1 MTIKTKNASRPPSVL
16 LSAGWHILLSLFLGW
31 LSFTIFQM
39 EELSILGKPADLG
52 EPVQYFIAV
61 LVLVPA
67 VTAIIASVLMFR
79 DNNDGRYLGLTVN
92 FGGFALSLFALVG
105 IWGFFDVFERIVDI
119 ILANGQLTLIGV
131 VVAYAL
137 YWIAGRLDNDSKLR
151 EWLEMIAIGVS
162 MLLVMYLLF
171 RGTIGNPEFE
181 SFNIFTGIGF
191 VLSRYIG
198 ETALTAWAVTFAVGI
213 FGYLSWS
220 LLHLGDYFGETPDQR
235 NAWQGWFMLA
245 PNIIGFL
252 MFFAGPLLLSLY
264 LSFTDGTVGRA
275 PNFNGIDNYIHI
287 MSLEMVTTEDPDIFA
302 QTTLSDD
309 FVLLGEFNFQND
321 EGVGTRYIFGAKDRL
336 FWISL
341 RNTLLFCLLL
351 LPLAVIPAV
360 GMALVL
366 NSKLPGVKFF
376 RAVYFL
382 PSVAAVVGT
391 SLIWRWLYT
400 PTTGFIDYAIS
411 GMWSWMYPVISAI
424 FVDAPAQVEIGWLSD
439 PQWVLFS
446 IVILAAWQVV
456 GYNTVLILAGLQ
468 GIPVTLYEAAQI
480 DGANKWN
487 QFWKVTL
494 PMLQPTL
501 FFVLITTMVTG
512 LQVFNEPYTLFPAR
526 PIPENATTS
535 VYYMYVQGFNQFNFG
550 YASSIA
556 WILFVIIFGITLFQ
570 FRLNRGEAY
579 E

>member
-1 MTIKTKNASRPPSVL
+1 MTTQVNPESRPNSIL
-16 LSAGWHILLSLFLGW
+16 LSAGWHILLALFLGW
-31 LSFTIFQM
+31 LSLTVFQM
-39 EELSILGKPADLG
+39 EQLSVFGKPADLG
-52 EPVQYFIAV
+52 KPVQYFIAV
-61 LVLVPA
+61 MLLVPA
-67 VTAIIASVLMFR
+67 VTALIGTVLMFQR
-79 DNNDGRYLGLTVN
+79 NNDGRYLSLTVN

-119 ILANGQLTLIGV
+119 ILANGQITLIAL
-131 VVAYAL
+131 VVAYAT
-137 YWIAGRLDNDSKLR
+137 YWLVGRLDEENQIR
-151 EWLEMIAIGVS
+151 QWGEMAAIGLA
-162 MLLVMYLLF
+162 MLTIVYLLF
-171 RGTIGNPEFE
+171 RGTIGNPDFE
-181 SFNIFTGIGF
+181 SFNILTGIGF
-191 VLSRYIG
+191 VLSRYIN
-198 ETALTAWAVTFAVGI
+198 EDTAITAWLVTIAVGI

-264 LSFTDGTVGRA
+264 LSFTDGTVGR
-275 PNFNGIDNYIHI
+275 PPVFNGIDNYIEL
-287 MSLEMVTTEDPDIFA
+287 MSLEMVTTDDPDIFA

-309 FVLLGEFNFQND
+309 YVVLGELNFQNED
-321 EGVGTRYIFGAKDRL
+321 GVGTRFIFGAKDRL

-341 RNTLLFCLLL
+341 RNTLLFCLFL

-376 RAVYFL
+376 RAIYFL

-400 PTTGFIDYAIS
+400 PTTGFIDYALS
-411 GMWSWMYPVISAI
+411 SLASWFGQP
-424 FVDAPAQVEIGWLSD
+424 APEIGWLSD
-439 PQWVLFS
+439 PSWVLVS

-468 GIPVTLYEAAQI
+468 GIPNTLYEAAQI

-487 QFWKVTL
+487 QFWSVTL

-535 VYYMYVQGFNQFNFG
+535 VYYMYIQGFNQFNFG

-556 WILFVIIFGITLFQ
+556 WILFIIIFGFTLLQ

>member
-1 MTIKTKNASRPPSVL
+1 MTTKVKNESRPNSVL
-16 LSAGWHILLSLFLGW
+16 LSAGWHILLAVFLGW
-31 LSFTIFQM
+31 LSLTIFQM
-39 EELSILGKPADLG
+39 EELTVFGKSADLG
-52 EPVQYFIAV
+52 KPVQYFVAFM
-61 LVLVPA
+61 VLVPA
-67 VTAIIASVLMFR
+67 VTALIGTVLMFQR
-79 DNNDGRYLGLTVN
+79 NNDGRYLGLTVN
-92 FGGFALSLFALVG
+92 VGGFALSSFALVG
-105 IWGFFDVFERIVDI
+105 IWGFFDIFEYIVDI
-119 ILANGQLTLIGV
+119 ILANGQLALIGL
-131 VVAYAL
+131 ALSYAV
-137 YWIAGRLDNDSKLR
+137 YWLVGRLGADNKLR
-151 EWLEMIAIGVS
+151 QWGEMLAIGMA
-162 MLLVMYLLF
+162 MLTVMYLLF
-171 RGTIGNPEFE
+171 RGTIGNPDFE
-181 SFNIFTGIGF
+181 QFNIFSGIGF
-191 VLSRYIG
+191 VLSRYVNPD
-198 ETALTAWAVTFAVGI
+198 TLLTAWLVTGAVAI

-235 NAWQGWFMLA
+235 VAWQGWFMLA

-264 LSFTDGTVGRA
+264 LSFTDGTVGR
-275 PNFNGIDNYIHI
+275 PPVFNGIDNYINI
-287 MSLEMVTTEDPDIFA
+287 MSLEMVTTDDPVIFA
-302 QTTLSDD
+302 QTTLSADY
-309 FVLLGEFNFQND
+309 VLLAEWNFQND
-321 EGVGTRYIFGAKDRL
+321 EGVGNRVIFGAKDRL

-341 RNTLLFCLLL
+341 RNTLLFCLFL

-360 GMALVL
+360 IMALIL

-376 RAVYFL
+376 RAIYFL

-400 PTTGFIDYAIS
+400 PTTGYIDYALS
-411 GMWSWMYPVISAI
+411 SLATWFGQP
-424 FVDAPAQVEIGWLSD
+424 APEIGWLSD
-439 PQWVLFS
+439 PAWVLTS

-456 GYNTVLILAGLQ
+456 GYNTVLVLAGLQ

-487 QFWKVTL
+487 QFWSVTL

-556 WILFVIIFGITLFQ
+556 WILFIIIFGITLLQ

>member
-1 MTIKTKNASRPPSVL
+1 MTTKVKNESRPNSVL
-16 LSAGWHILLSLFLGW
+16 LSAGWHILLAVFLGW
-31 LSFTIFQM
+31 LSLTIFQM
-39 EELSILGKPADLG
+39 EELTVFGKSADLG
-52 EPVQYFIAV
+52 KPVQYFVAFM
-61 LVLVPA
+61 VLVPA
-67 VTAIIASVLMFR
+67 VTALIGTVLMFQR
-79 DNNDGRYLGLTVN
+79 NNDGRYLGLTVN
-92 FGGFALSLFALVG
+92 VGGFALSSFALVG
-105 IWGFFDVFERIVDI
+105 IWGFFDIFEYIVDI
-119 ILANGQLTLIGV
+119 ILANGQLALIGL
-131 VVAYAL
+131 ALSYAV
-137 YWIAGRLDNDSKLR
+137 YWLVGRLGADNKLR
-151 EWLEMIAIGVS
+151 QWGEMLAIGMA
-162 MLLVMYLLF
+162 MLTVMYLLF
-171 RGTIGNPEFE
+171 RGTIGNPDFE
-181 SFNIFTGIGF
+181 QFNIFSGIGF
-191 VLSRYIG
+191 VLSRYVNPD
-198 ETALTAWAVTFAVGI
+198 TLLTAWLVTGAVAI

-235 NAWQGWFMLA
+235 VAWQGWFMLA

-264 LSFTDGTVGRA
+264 LSFTDGTVGR
-275 PNFNGIDNYIHI
+275 PPVFNGIDNYINI
-287 MSLEMVTTEDPDIFA
+287 MSLEMVTTDDPVIFA

-309 FVLLGEFNFQND
+309 YVLLAEWNFQND
-321 EGVGTRYIFGAKDRL
+321 EGVGNRVIFGAKDRL

-341 RNTLLFCLLL
+341 RNTLLFCLFL

-360 GMALVL
+360 IMALIL

-376 RAVYFL
+376 RAIYFL

-400 PTTGFIDYAIS
+400 PTTGYIDYALS
-411 GMWSWMYPVISAI
+411 SLATWFGQP
-424 FVDAPAQVEIGWLSD
+424 APEIGWLSD
-439 PQWVLFS
+439 PAWVLTS

-456 GYNTVLILAGLQ
+456 GYNTVLVLAGLQ

-487 QFWKVTL
+487 QFWSVTL

-556 WILFVIIFGITLFQ
+556 WILFIIIFGITLLQ